1 MPLPPPPML
10 ALIMSGYPIARAAAR
25 TAASPA
31 TGSNVPGTVGTPS
44 SRAIRRAA
52 VLSPSARIAGG
63 GGPMKTSPAPAHA
76 SATLEARPALFP
88 EGLHALPVIVGLD
101 QDRLAEALQGPG
113 RMQIGAHAALDHPLG
128 QAERLR
134 GLGGQARGERA
145 RLARELGV
153 VHHTID

>member
-1 MPLPPPPML
+1 ADHPHRDL
-10 ALIMSGYPIARAAAR
+10 APVRYEDLRDPHL
-25 TAASPA
+25 
-31 TGSNVPGTVGTPS
+31 V
-44 SRAIRRAA
+44 AIIR
-52 VLSPSARIAGG
+52 
-63 GGPMKTSPAPAHA
+63 

-134 GLGGQARGERA
+134 RLGGQARGERA

-153 VHHTID
+153 LHHTVDEPDPQRLSAAMISPVSTSSLARPNPTSLTRREHPP